1 MEQSVIDLIIRI
13 KNGYMAQRE
22 TVDSP
27 YSTFKEEVLKK
38 LVSLKFIKEYNIEG
52 EGIKTLNMTLLYHDK
67 APALTDVAIFSKPG
81 RRYYVSYKE
90 LRPVLSGMGH
100 SIISTSQGIK
110 TGREAKKE
118 KIGGELLFS
127 LW

>member
-38 LVSLKFIKEYNIEG
+38 LASLKFIKEYGIEG
-52 EGIKTLNMTLLYHDK
+52 ESIKKLNIVLLYHDK
-67 APALTDVAIFSKPG
+67 VSAFTDVAIFSKPG

-110 TGREAKKE
+110 TGREARKE
-118 KIGGELLFS
+118 KLGGELLFNI
-127 LW
+127 W